1 MIIAIASSGNT
12 PESKIDKHFARCSYF
27 AMFDTEADDLYFEKN
42 ICRTLE
48 SNVGLAV
55 AECLNEKK
63 VKKIISGEFG
73 IKVKAVLDRHGIQMI
88 VITDH
93 DKTIKE
99 IIDLLKS
106 KMTESKNI

>member
-12 PESKIDKHFARCSYF
+12 LDSKIDTHFARCAYF
-27 AMFDTEADDLYFEKN
+27 AFYDTETGDLDFEN
-42 ICRTLE
+42 NLCRTLE

-55 AECLNEKK
+55 AECLHDKK

-73 IKVKAVLDRHGIQMI
+73 IKVKAILDKHAIQMI

-93 DKTIKE
+93 NRTIKE
-99 IIDLLKS
+99 IVHLLQS
-106 KMTESKNI
+106 TNT

>member
-1 MIIAIASSGNT
+1 MIIAIASAGNNSD
-12 PESKIDKHFARCSYF
+12 SKIDTHFARCEYF
-27 AMFDTEADDLYFEKN
+27 AYYNTVSGDLDFEKN

-55 AECLNEKK
+55 AESLNDKK
-63 VKKIISGEFG
+63 IKKIISGEFG
-73 IKVKAVLDRHGIQMI
+73 IKVKAVFDKYGIQMI

-99 IIDLLKS
+99 IIKLLNSGK
-106 KMTESKNI
+106 KK